1 MPPVSPDTRNTRLSA
16 TRIGAHVILAP
27 IPGLTIG
34 IDARAA
40 TEEIAGG
47 GRVVRELL
55 RALAARDEPHRYR
68 LYARTRWEG
77 PLDERFT
84 WALSPARGLRWNLIA
99 ARGASAACDVVLS
112 TNSYLTAW
120 FTAVPTLLEVY
131 DLVAFD

>member
-40 TEEIAGG
+40 TEEIAGS
-47 GRVVRELL
+47 GRVVRELI
-55 RALAARDEPHRYR
+55 RALAAREEPHRYR
-68 LYARTRWEG
+68 LYAHTRWDE

-84 WALSPARGLRWNLIA
+84 WALSPATGLRWHVGA
-99 ARGASAACDVVLS
+99 ARRAGAACDVLLS
-112 TNSYLTAW
+112 TNSYLTA
-120 FTAVPTLLEVY
+120 
-131 DLVAFD
+131 

>member
-16 TRIGAHVILAP
+16 TRIVAHVILAP

-55 RALAARDEPHRYR
+55 RALAARAEPHRYV
-68 LYARTRWEG
+68 LYSRERWAE

-84 WALSPARGLRWNLIA
+84 WALSRRPGVRWHVRA
-99 ARGASAACDVVLS
+99 AHHAGAACDVLLC
-112 TNSYLTAW
+112 TKSYLTA
-120 FTAVPTLLEVY
+120 
-131 DLVAFD
+131 

>member
-1 MPPVSPDTRNTRLSA
+1 MSIPPVSPGARNTRLRP
-16 TRIGAHVILAP
+16 TRISGSQAILGP
-27 IPGLTIG
+27 IGGLTIG

-55 RALAARDEPHRYR
+55 RALAARHDPHRYV
-68 LYARTRWEG
+68 LYARSRWDE

-84 WALSPARGLRWNLIA
+84 WALSPAPGPRWNVRA
-99 ARGASAACDVVLS
+99 AREASRACDVLLS

-120 FTAVPTLLEVY
+120 FTTIPTVLEVY
-131 DLVAFD
+131 DL